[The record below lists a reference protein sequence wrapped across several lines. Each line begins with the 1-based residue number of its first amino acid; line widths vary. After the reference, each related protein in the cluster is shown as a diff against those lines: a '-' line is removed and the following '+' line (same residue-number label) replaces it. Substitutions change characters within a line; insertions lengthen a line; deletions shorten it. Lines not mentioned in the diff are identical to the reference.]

1 MSLVTTRVTILFEF
15 QVPLLGLVLP
25 RGLDRYSERGI
36 YKEYNIKDIIKGKT
50 LFIEFKSG

>member
-1 MSLVTTRVTILFEF
+1 MVTTRVTILFEF

-36 YKEYNIKDIIKGKT
+36 YKEYNTKDIIKGKA
-50 LFIEFKSG
+50 LFIEFK